1 MHSCCLRQL
10 IDQAGISATDIYLYD
25 AERYWTYPYWRA
37 LFYPDIPVGNA
48 LPDES
53 AGPSV
58 HHSHE
63 FDGVHFVDCLGLEGR
78 EQIMPS
84 SSTLITYSCQ
94 NGLTDNLPTIVAQAD
109 YLINFSTLKKYAAG
123 IACCNINH
131 FGSLCTSPSPII
143 PYAWNTTMTPP
154 ATTMGTYNC
163 FVDLM
168 GHPDLG
174 GSTFLYLLDG
184 L

>member
-1 MHSCCLRQL
+1 
-10 IDQAGISATDIYLYD
+10 
-25 AERYWTYPYWRA
+25 
-37 LFYPDIPVGNA
+37 
-48 LPDES
+48 
-53 AGPSV
+53 
-58 HHSHE
+58 
-63 FDGVHFVDCLGLEGR
+63 
-78 EQIMPS
+78 MPS

-94 NGLTDNLPTIVAQAD
+94 NGLTENPPTIVAQAD
-109 YLINFSTLKKYAAG
+109 YLINFSTLKKDAAG

-174 GSTFLYLLDG
+174 GKTFLYLLDG
-184 L
+184 LWSGWYYSGQQSMPQQWSMAPFNNDWPKSFFASQDPVGHRFRRTGLLAY